1 MLKTKNKQKKRNTKQ
16 FKKQLNKKT
25 NKMNNQNNP
34 EMKTNSTF
42 IIYKSDITLK
52 INGKDLKLEVKDG
65 NQGKLNLYNLGLIDI
80 EEHLGQKLYFQFYCE
95 NIDYNY
101 TIMYDNSKGF
111 QYQEFLKTDEKII
124 GKQIGVNTLYE
135 GIKKVK
141 NEFEFNGQ
149 VSENTILSTDIL
161 LSIYVKNYIIN
172 YLKMMFDFKKSI
184 VKPPV
189 NMFKNVPRGTS
200 DFMFRIEKNEDGKFK
215 LKMDSNEL
223 SHFNKIQN
231 LNN

>member
-16 FKKQLNKKT
+16 FKKQLNK
-25 NKMNNQNNP
+25 MNNQNNNQ
-34 EMKTNSTF
+34 MKNNSTF
-42 IIYKSDITLK
+42 IFYKSDITLK
-52 INGKDLKLEVKDG
+52 VNDKDLKLDVKDG
-65 NQGKLNLYNLGLIDI
+65 NQRRLDLYNLGLIDI

-111 QYQEFLKTDEKII
+111 QYQEFLKTDELEIS
-124 GKQIGVNTLYE
+124 KQIGINTLYE
-135 GIKKVK
+135 GINKVK
-141 NEFEFNGQ
+141 NEFELNGQ
-149 VSENTILSTDIL
+149 VSDNTILSTDIL

-172 YLKMMFDFKKSI
+172 YLKMMSDLKKSI
-184 VKPPV
+184 IKPPV

-200 DFMFRIEKNEDGKFK
+200 DFMFRIEKNEEGKFK

-231 LNN
+231 INN

>member
-16 FKKQLNKKT
+16 FKKQLNK
-25 NKMNNQNNP
+25 MNNQNNNQ
-34 EMKTNSTF
+34 MKNNSTF
-42 IIYKSDITLK
+42 IFYKSDITLK
-52 INGKDLKLEVKDG
+52 VNDKDLKLDVKDG
-65 NQGKLNLYNLGLIDI
+65 NQRKLDLYNLGLIDI

-111 QYQEFLKTDEKII
+111 QYQEFLKTDELEIS
-124 GKQIGVNTLYE
+124 KQIGINTLYE
-135 GIKKVK
+135 GINKVK
-141 NEFEFNGQ
+141 NEFELNGQ
-149 VSENTILSTDIL
+149 VSDNTILSTDIL

-172 YLKMMFDFKKSI
+172 YLKMMSDLKKSI
-184 VKPPV
+184 IKPPV

-200 DFMFRIEKNEDGKFK
+200 DFMFRIEKNEEGKFK

-231 LNN
+231 INN